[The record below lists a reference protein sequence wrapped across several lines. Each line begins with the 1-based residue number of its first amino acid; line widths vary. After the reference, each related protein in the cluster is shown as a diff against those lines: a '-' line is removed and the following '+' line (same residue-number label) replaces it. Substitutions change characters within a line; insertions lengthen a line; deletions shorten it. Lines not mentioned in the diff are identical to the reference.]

1 MNTEISYYL
10 LTFICFYVLL
20 ISINFFLDRKKLLL
34 YRTYKQQHKRKNFEK
49 NIILS
54 GGIFFSLI
62 LVITNFQI
70 NFQLINF
77 VIYSLFFVVIGIFS
91 DLNKGITAKTRLLI
105 MFLISFI
112 ILINSQLIIE
122 KIDIKIIDFFLKF
135 NLLSITIFTVAIV
148 TIVNGSNF
156 IDGNNANCSGY
167 FFLVYLLLLFNAE
180 NFNFDLNDY
189 TLLKNIFIGLLVF
202 SILNLYNR
210 NYLGDNGAYF
220 LGFLTSIISIYFFTK
235 YSIPS
240 LLIVAFFSYPVAEI
254 SVSIIRKFIE
264 NQNPMNP
271 DKRHLHQLI
280 EAKIFLNQSKLVKNN
295 LSTVLIMSLNLIYF
309 IFLINSDLSKVNL
322 IQIISGYYFFYISLY
337 LSLRT
342 FKISKKKK

>member
-280 EAKIFLNQSKLVKNN
+280 ETKIFLNQSKLVKNN

>member
-122 KIDIKIIDFFLKF
+122 KIDIKIINFFLKF

-280 EAKIFLNQSKLVKNN
+280 ETKIFLNQSKLVKNN

>member
-1 MNTEISYYL
+1 LNTEISYYL